1 MAAQLEDILKLSVSE
16 RILWAEALWNSIA
29 TEKKSGELMEVSP
42 EHKKIL
48 DEELSAYK
56 NDSSS
61 GSSWNDVKSRI
72 RKKR

>member
-1 MAAQLEDILKLSVSE
+1 MEQHSN
-16 RILWAEALWNSIA
+16 R
-29 TEKKSGELMEVSP
+29 KKSGELVGVST

-56 NDSSS
+56 KSTGE
-61 GSSWNDVKSRI
+61 GSSWEEVKARI